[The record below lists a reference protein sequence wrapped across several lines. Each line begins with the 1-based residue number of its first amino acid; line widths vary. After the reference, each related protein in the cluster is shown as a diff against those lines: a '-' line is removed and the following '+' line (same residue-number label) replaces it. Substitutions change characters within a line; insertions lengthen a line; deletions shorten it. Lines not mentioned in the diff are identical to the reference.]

1 MSLKDMA
8 CAAGSIHHRHSL
20 IAYFLEG
27 AIANMV
33 YNRPVRVDRASR
45 SEGETSAMCNGVP
58 CLRKSDR
65 SGGPRVMVVVF
76 WGYPCLPA
84 RGQCLMRERRLVF
97 SNYLGSDHELIYRTS
112 RTLNLGGL
120 GPNNA

>member
-8 CAAGSIHHRHSL
+8 CAAGSIHHRRSL

-65 SGGPRVMVVVF
+65 SGGPCVMAVVF

-84 RGQCLMRERRLVF
+84 RGQCLTELRYP
-97 SNYLGSDHELIYRTS
+97 YLHVSFQGSLIYCLYLARLS
-112 RTLNLGGL
+112 LVPRDKL
-120 GPNNA
+120 